1 VRPITIRNATADEVR
16 FTVSAPGAEAE
27 VRSLEAGAADTLATP
42 AALVVTYERSGLQL
56 EHRLD
61 PGSRHT
67 FRSDAAGRL
76 GLYRYTRKH
85 IDEAVLAPFVP
96 TPLEVVQ
103 KMLEMAEVGP
113 ADVLYDLGC
122 GDGRIVIAAAEQHG
136 ARGVGLDIDPDLIV
150 RALVSAKKAGM
161 DGLVKFRVEDATT
174 ADISAATVVALY
186 LTPRAN
192 EQLRPRLEAQL
203 RPGARVV
210 AHDFQVPGWEQKLVL
225 QVRVHAARGST
236 HRVFLYRR

>member
-1 VRPITIRNATADEVR
+1 M
-16 FTVSAPGAEAE
+16 APAEAAGPQA
-27 VRSLEAGAADTLATP
+27 LAAGAA
-42 AALVVTYERSGLQL
+42 AAFPVRTSLFVAYDRGALRL

-67 FRSDAAGRL
+67 FRTDAAGRL

-96 TPLEVVQ
+96 TPMEAVD
-103 KMLEMAEVGP
+103 KMLEVAEVGP

-122 GDGRIVIAAAEQHG
+122 GDGRIVIAAAQKHG

-150 RALVSAKKAGM
+150 RSLVGSQKAGT
-161 DGLVKFRVEDATT
+161 DELVKFRVEDATT

-186 LTPRAN
+186 LTPRSN
-192 EQLRPRLEAQL
+192 ELMRPRLEAQL

-210 AHDFQVPGWEQKLVL
+210 THDFQVPGWEQKLVQ